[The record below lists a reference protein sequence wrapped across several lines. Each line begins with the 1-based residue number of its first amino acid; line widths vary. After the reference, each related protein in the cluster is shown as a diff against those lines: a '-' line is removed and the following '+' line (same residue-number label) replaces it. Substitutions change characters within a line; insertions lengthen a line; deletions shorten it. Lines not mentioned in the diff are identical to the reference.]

1 MDWRLTH
8 DPVVE
13 EGQMDLFFHGEIYQS
28 GSKGC
33 GELEPEDITF
43 LGDTTLSQ
51 FVITEAAATCL
62 MNEVAKS

>member
-43 LGDTTLSQ
+43 LGDTTLS
-51 FVITEAAATCL
+51 
-62 MNEVAKS
+62 